1 MSRRRPP
8 KTSATAGT
16 TQPHIVEVSAVV
28 RELRAIES
36 RFAPQAGSGAGGF
49 RAQLDDWRRRE
60 ADEDLQF
67 EIPET
72 FARVLFTRLCDR
84 YGIAAHRHA
93 NDPMTICASM
103 PPGFA
108 NEILW
113 PQYDAMGAEIARFV
127 HGHVASVIA
136 AWLGPVG

>member
-1 MSRRRPP
+1 VSRRPPP
-8 KTSATAGT
+8 KTSVTGAT
-16 TQPHIVEVSAVV
+16 TQPRVVETSAVV
-28 RELRAIES
+28 QELRAIEL
-36 RFAPQAGSGAGGF
+36 RFAPQAGSGAGRF

-60 ADEDLQF
+60 ADEELQF
-67 EIPET
+67 EIPES
-72 FARVLFTRLCDR
+72 FARVLFARLCER
-84 YGIAAHRHA
+84 YGITAHRHV

-127 HGHVASVIA
+127 HGDVASVIA
-136 AWLGPVG
+136 AWLGPAG